1 MAVQNDKA
9 QSPATLMDVAKEA
22 HVSIATASRVLNGST
37 RKVRNQSYVKVME
50 AATKLNY
57 RPNAYA
63 QAVAKGTAPNIVL
76 LVSDISDPYF
86 ASVSQGV
93 VKAAAE
99 RGISV
104 TIGVATTPH
113 EELEAVRKSVST
125 RPRGIIISESEYTDA
140 PERQALQTEL
150 TQYEASGGRAVFVL
164 NRSLPFPAVDVANDV
179 GARAI
184 AKLIVDSG
192 YTRPAILKG
201 DDAHRSSKERLAG
214 VMEVLDEAGIT
225 VDPKA
230 VANGKFS
237 RTDGYAAV
245 MQMVR
250 SGLLKP
256 GEGALYNGKG
266 IDSIIALND
275 VMAIGAMTALRTNGI
290 EPGREIGV
298 TGFGDIPY
306 SADAVPSPAGKTKI
320 APSDGV
326 TTTSERVMATAT
338 HHTTDSYTDEIEELF
353 DYRVIEQPATT
364 SGHHS
369 MIIGYGNQAFAD
381 HGGEL
386 VNRNGSESLGRA
398 AHTRIV
404 DGAVDAVEVKA
415 LVQAQPEHDELFE
428 VSLGSDRLAI
438 GPRHTVL
445 VDGRAPQTRV
455 RDVPAAQTV

>member
-22 HVSIATASRVLNGST
+22 QVSIATASRVLNGST

-104 TIGVATTPH
+104 TIGVAATPH

-164 NRSLPFPAVDVANDV
+164 NRNLPFPAVDVANDV

-237 RTDGYAAV
+237 RTDGYAARHANGPIRTAEAGRRRT
-245 MQMVR
+245 VR
-250 SGLLKP
+250 RQRHRFNHRAQRRDGHRCDDRVARQRHRAGSGNRRHRFRRHPLLRRRVSATDHRASAA
-256 GEGALYNGKG
+256 GRNG
-266 IDSIIALND
+266 
-275 VMAIGAMTALRTNGI
+275 
-290 EPGREIGV
+290 PGRRGQHPV
-298 TGFGDIPY
+298 
-306 SADAVPSPAGKTKI
+306 
-320 APSDGV
+320 
-326 TTTSERVMATAT
+326 
-338 HHTTDSYTDEIEELF
+338 
-353 DYRVIEQPATT
+353 QP
-364 SGHHS
+364 
-369 MIIGYGNQAFAD
+369 
-381 HGGEL
+381 
-386 VNRNGSESLGRA
+386 R
-398 AHTRIV
+398 
-404 DGAVDAVEVKA
+404 
-415 LVQAQPEHDELFE
+415 
-428 VSLGSDRLAI
+428 
-438 GPRHTVL
+438 
-445 VDGRAPQTRV
+445 
-455 RDVPAAQTV
+455 

>member
-1 MAVQNDKA
+1 
-9 QSPATLMDVAKEA
+9 MDVAKEA
-22 HVSIATASRVLNGST
+22 QVSIATASRVLNGST

-104 TIGVATTPH
+104 TIGVAATPH

-164 NRSLPFPAVDVANDV
+164 NRNLPFPAVDVANDV

-245 MQMVR
+245 MQMAR

-256 GEGALYNGKG
+256 GEGALYDGK
-266 IDSIIALND
+266 
-275 VMAIGAMTALRTNGI
+275 GI

-306 SADAVPSPAGKTKI
+306 SADVFPPL
-320 APSDGV
+320 
-326 TTTSERVMATAT
+326 TTVHLPLAEM
-338 HHTTDSYTDEIEELF
+338 
-353 DYRVIEQPATT
+353 
-364 SGHHS
+364 G
-369 MIIGYGNQAFAD
+369 QA
-381 HGGEL
+381 
-386 VNRNGSESLGRA
+386 
-398 AHTRIV
+398 
-404 DGAVDAVEVKA
+404 AVDSILSNRDDAEA
-415 LVQAQPEHDELFE
+415 TGGTANRLIYVQSAPDVVLRG
-428 VSLGSDRLAI
+428 SL
-438 GPRHTVL
+438 PR
-445 VDGRAPQTRV
+445 R
-455 RDVPAAQTV
+455 

>member
-1 MAVQNDKA
+1 
-9 QSPATLMDVAKEA
+9 MDVAKEA
-22 HVSIATASRVLNGST
+22 QVSIATASRVLNGST

-104 TIGVATTPH
+104 TIGVAATPH

-164 NRSLPFPAVDVANDV
+164 NRNLPFPAVDMANDV

-245 MQMVR
+245 MQMAR

-256 GEGALYNGKG
+256 GEGALYDGKG

-275 VMAIGAMTALRTNGI
+275 VMAMAKDLIGMYYSTYESLFMLVVAAL
-290 EPGREIGV
+290 V
-298 TGFGDIPY
+298 TLDL
-306 SADAVPSPAGKTKI
+306 ADANKWLESQGAKPEPDLASLAKNAIVHAEVERAVNAANEGVSRAESIRKFEILPDEFTEANGMLTPSLKTRRAQIVEHYRELIDNVIYVPLKK
-320 APSDGV
+320 
-326 TTTSERVMATAT
+326 
-338 HHTTDSYTDEIEELF
+338 
-353 DYRVIEQPATT
+353 
-364 SGHHS
+364 
-369 MIIGYGNQAFAD
+369 
-381 HGGEL
+381 
-386 VNRNGSESLGRA
+386 
-398 AHTRIV
+398 
-404 DGAVDAVEVKA
+404 
-415 LVQAQPEHDELFE
+415 
-428 VSLGSDRLAI
+428 
-438 GPRHTVL
+438 
-445 VDGRAPQTRV
+445 
-455 RDVPAAQTV
+455 

>member
-1 MAVQNDKA
+1 
-9 QSPATLMDVAKEA
+9 MDVAKEA
-22 HVSIATASRVLNGST
+22 QVSIATASRVLNGST

-104 TIGVATTPH
+104 TIGVAATPH

-164 NRSLPFPAVDVANDV
+164 NRNLPFPAVDVANDV

-245 MQMVR
+245 MQMAR

-256 GEGALYNGKG
+256 GEGALYDGK
-266 IDSIIALND
+266 
-275 VMAIGAMTALRTNGI
+275 AIGAMTALRPNGI

-306 SADAVPSPAGKTKI
+306 SADVFPPL
-320 APSDGV
+320 
-326 TTTSERVMATAT
+326 TTVHLPLAEM
-338 HHTTDSYTDEIEELF
+338 
-353 DYRVIEQPATT
+353 
-364 SGHHS
+364 G
-369 MIIGYGNQAFAD
+369 QA
-381 HGGEL
+381 
-386 VNRNGSESLGRA
+386 
-398 AHTRIV
+398 
-404 DGAVDAVEVKA
+404 AVDSILSNRDDGEATGGTA
-415 LVQAQPEHDELFE
+415 NRLIYVQSAPDVVLRG
-428 VSLGSDRLAI
+428 SL
-438 GPRHTVL
+438 PR
-445 VDGRAPQTRV
+445 R
-455 RDVPAAQTV
+455 

>member
-22 HVSIATASRVLNGST
+22 QVSIATASRVLNGST

-76 LVSDISDPYF
+76 LASVISDPYF

-104 TIGVATTPH
+104 TIGVAATPH

-164 NRSLPFPAVDVANDV
+164 NVANDV

-245 MQMVR
+245 MQMAR

-256 GEGALYNGKG
+256 GEGALYDGKG

-275 VMAIGAMTALRTNGI
+275 VMAIGAMTALRANGI

-306 SADAVPSPAGKTKI
+306 SADVFPPL
-320 APSDGV
+320 
-326 TTTSERVMATAT
+326 TTVHLPLAEM
-338 HHTTDSYTDEIEELF
+338 
-353 DYRVIEQPATT
+353 
-364 SGHHS
+364 G
-369 MIIGYGNQAFAD
+369 QA
-381 HGGEL
+381 
-386 VNRNGSESLGRA
+386 
-398 AHTRIV
+398 
-404 DGAVDAVEVKA
+404 AVDSILSNRDDGEATGGTA
-415 LVQAQPEHDELFE
+415 NRLIYVQSAPDVVLRG
-428 VSLGSDRLAI
+428 SLPLR
-438 GPRHTVL
+438 
-445 VDGRAPQTRV
+445 
-455 RDVPAAQTV
+455 

>member
-22 HVSIATASRVLNGST
+22 QVSIATASRVLNGST

-104 TIGVATTPH
+104 TIGVAATPH

-150 TQYEASGGRAVFVL
+150 TQYEASGGCAVPVL
-164 NRSLPFPAVDVANDV
+164 NRNLPFRPRTWRTMS
-179 GARAI
+179 ARARHRK
-184 AKLIVDSG
+184 ADRRRFWVYAPCDSS
-192 YTRPAILKG
+192 G

-225 VDPKA
+225 A
-230 VANGKFS
+230 VRKPW
-237 RTDGYAAV
+237 R
-245 MQMVR
+245 MV
-250 SGLLKP
+250 S
-256 GEGALYNGKG
+256 
-266 IDSIIALND
+266 S
-275 VMAIGAMTALRTNGI
+275 
-290 EPGREIGV
+290 
-298 TGFGDIPY
+298 
-306 SADAVPSPAGKTKI
+306 AVPTAMR
-320 APSDGV
+320 PSCKWP
-326 TTTSERVMATAT
+326 
-338 HHTTDSYTDEIEELF
+338 I
-353 DYRVIEQPATT
+353 
-364 SGHHS
+364 
-369 MIIGYGNQAFAD
+369 
-381 HGGEL
+381 
-386 VNRNGSESLGRA
+386 
-398 AHTRIV
+398 
-404 DGAVDAVEVKA
+404 
-415 LVQAQPEHDELFE
+415 
-428 VSLGSDRLAI
+428 
-438 GPRHTVL
+438 
-445 VDGRAPQTRV
+445 
-455 RDVPAAQTV
+455 RDC